1 MSRIPHNHDFSPKL
15 PKQKEELH
23 DLIAEIKRFIDEHGG
38 DAVNVPNTPL
48 VDIESYL
55 RFLHPAL
62 AEFLLAGK
70 GEHPALGLVG
80 ELFKATSKA
89 TTATISAL
97 QQNMWIHEE
106 DEPKENMEELL
117 KKGEQNFIR

>member
-1 MSRIPHNHDFSPKL
+1 MSRIHQNHDFSPKL
-15 PKQKEELH
+15 AKQNEQLH

-48 VDIESYL
+48 VDIDSHL

-80 ELFKATSKA
+80 ELFKTTSKA

-97 QQNMWIHEE
+97 QQNMWSHQE
-106 DEPKENMEELL
+106 DDPKGNMEELL